1 DVNLYIDLVAKSGEM
16 FVDRIVENFEHHV
29 VQTALVRIADIHP
42 GPFPDCLQAFELVDL
57 RGVVFLQFV
66 DVGELAL
73 TISFDRFFVVWID
86 GDGGSS
92 WHRKKLAKTPQ
103 KTTNNLVLPRDLFPL
118 QVGGWG
124 GQSPRYCGR
133 PPQLIHSLFC
143 PSCPPPLCPQNL
155 PPPFPSKPL
164 PKPAGIL
171 RFYFF

>member
-1 DVNLYIDLVAKSGEM
+1 M

-42 GPFPDCLQAFELVDL
+42 GPFPDCLQALELVDL

-92 WHRKKLAKTPQ
+92 WHRKKLAKMPQ
-103 KTTNNLVLPRDLFPL
+103 ETTINLVLSRDLFPL
-118 QVGGWG
+118 AVGGSG
-124 GQSPRYCGR
+124 T
-133 PPQLIHSLFC
+133 
-143 PSCPPPLCPQNL
+143 
-155 PPPFPSKPL
+155 
-164 PKPAGIL
+164 PKPTVLWSPIPSYSQVFL
-171 RFYFF
+171 SP